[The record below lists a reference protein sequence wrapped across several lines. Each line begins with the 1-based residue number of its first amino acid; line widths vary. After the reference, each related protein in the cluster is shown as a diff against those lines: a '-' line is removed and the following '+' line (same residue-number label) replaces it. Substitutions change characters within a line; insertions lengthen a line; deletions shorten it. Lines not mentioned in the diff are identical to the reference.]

1 MFLTIRERGGNVEK
15 KEKQKVIKKFRI
27 HKNDSGSPEVQIALL
42 TNKISTLQEHLK
54 RHPKDV
60 HSRVG
65 LIKMVNRRRKL
76 LNYLLQ
82 KETERYN
89 SVTEKL
95 KLRK

>member
-1 MFLTIRERGGNVEK
+1 MEK